1 MTTVGFIGSGHI
13 GGTVARLS
21 VAAGHQVVLSNSRS
35 PETLADLVAD
45 LGPLARAA
53 TPAEAA
59 TAGDLVVI
67 SVPVLAFGAM
77 PAAALTSRVV
87 TMDTCNYYPP
97 RDGQLAELDSG
108 VLTSSAL
115 LPRDLPGAAVV
126 KVFNNIFSKHLAS
139 LARPAGDPS
148 RSFLPIAGDDPAA
161 KPAVTAF
168 LDSIG
173 YGAVDAAIPRPNW
186 PTSAARSIS
195 SPDLPGGYRGSLAR
209 GHRFQLAE

>member
-1 MTTVGFIGSGHI
+1 M
-13 GGTVARLS
+13 ARRHS
-21 VAAGHQVVLSNSRS
+21 Q
-35 PETLADLVAD
+35 DLVAD

-67 SVPVLAFGAM
+67 SVPVLAFGKM
-77 PAAALTSRVV
+77 PAAALAGRV

-108 VLTSSAL
+108 SLTSSAL
-115 LPRDLPGAAVV
+115 LQRDLPGAAVV
-126 KVFNNIFSKHLAS
+126 KVFNNIYYRHLLS

-161 KPAVTAF
+161 KSAVTAF

-173 YGAVDAAIPRPNW
+173 YGAVDAGTLGRKLAAGARHARLWTAVRPI
-186 PTSAARSIS
+186 RQ
-195 SPDLPGGYRGSLAR
+195 PGRHTGQRRTKFAP
-209 GHRFQLAE
+209 H